1 MSRWTPCKHRDL
13 VRKLRALG
21 FAGPYSGTRHQFMTM
36 GAARL
41 AIPSSEEIGVAKVR
55 EMVREIELLVGRA
68 IDVDEWDRL
77 P

>member
-1 MSRWTPCKHRDL
+1 M
-13 VRKLRALG
+13 RKLRALG
-21 FAGPYSGTRHQFMTM
+21 FAGPYSGTRHQFMTL

-55 EMVREIELLVGRA
+55 ELIREVELLVGRTTE
-68 IDVDEWDRL
+68 VDEWNRL